1 MHDVL
6 VGSLQQRHVIWVNAG
21 REVLVLGGYQSVK
34 QLFLDDLC
42 LFILGWGEF
51 LGGLDAQQVVYL
63 RLRQG
68 VFFPDHLERA
78 AVAFGPVDERAS
90 CGCYGSC

>member
-34 QLFLDDLC
+34 KLFLDDLC
-42 LFILGWGEF
+42 LFILSWGEF
-51 LGGLDAQQVVYL
+51 LGGLDAQQVVDL

-68 VFFPDHLERA
+68 VFFPDHLECA
-78 AVAFGPVDERAS
+78 AVAFGPADERAS
-90 CGCYGSC
+90 CSCYGSC